1 MNKITL
7 TGVCKQLRVMRQMGL
22 SIAAF
27 DWKDVAVYRSDRKY
41 FVKVL
46 RKEFNVKR
54 CVHGFIVCF
63 Y

>member
-22 SIAAF
+22 SITAF

-41 FVKVL
+41 FIKVL

-54 CVHGFIVCF
+54 RIHGFIVCF